1 MKKILFPTDFSEAS
15 DNAFAYALH
24 LADAIKAE
32 IITLHVYE
40 YPIIDS
46 GYVDV
51 PVYQAEV
58 YQSLEL
64 HDFEN
69 YKTQI
74 PVLRKI
80 AETHGKEHIQISNVL
95 LQGDLV
101 GSVTEIV
108 KEQNIDYVV
117 MGTHGASGLKEV
129 FLGSSTASIMTG
141 TNAYVLG
148 IPEESKYET
157 IEKIGFTTQFNRQD
171 FDALKNVLTIAK
183 AFNARIECLYVK
195 TPDNEVDEVIIADWK
210 LLFKDEPV
218 TFYTIESKEV
228 EETIIDFIDT
238 YQIDVL
244 SLLNHRRGFW
254 EGLFH
259 TSLTKKLAF
268 HVSIPLLVLHEN

>member
-15 DNAFAYALH
+15 ENAFAYALH

-46 GYVDV
+46 GYIDV
-51 PVYQAEV
+51 PVYQADV

-69 YKTQI
+69 YKSQI
-74 PVLRKI
+74 PLLRKI
-80 AETHGKEHIQISNVL
+80 AEVHNKQHIKISNVL

-101 GSVTEIV
+101 SSVVQHV
-108 KEQNIDYVV
+108 KDDNIDYVV
-117 MGTHGASGLKEV
+117 MGTHGATGLKEV

-141 TNAYVLG
+141 TKAYVLG
-148 IPEESKYET
+148 IPEESKYEA
-157 IEKIGFTTQFNRQD
+157 IEKIGFTTQFNKQD
-171 FDALKNVLTIAK
+171 FNALKKVLEIAK
-183 AFNARIECLYVK
+183 GFNAQVECLYVK

-210 LLFKDEPV
+210 LIFKDQGV
-218 TFYTIESKEV
+218 TFYTIESKDV

-238 YQIDVL
+238 YKIDIL
-244 SLLNHRRGFW
+244 SILNHRRGFW

-268 HVSIPLLVLHEN
+268 HSKIPLLVLHED

>member
-15 DNAFAYALH
+15 ENAFAYALH
-24 LADAIKAE
+24 FAHAIKAE

-51 PVYQAEV
+51 PIYQAEV

-64 HDFEN
+64 NDFEN
-69 YKTQI
+69 YKSQI

-80 AETHGKEHIQISNVL
+80 AEAHDRQDITISNVL

-101 GSVTEIV
+101 SNVVELVKTE
-108 KEQNIDYVV
+108 NIDYVV

-141 TNAYVLG
+141 TKAYVLG

-157 IEKIGFTTQFNRQD
+157 IEKIAFTTQFNKSD
-171 FDALKNVLTIAK
+171 FDALKQVLTIAK
-183 AFNARIECLYVK
+183 AFDAHIECLYVK
-195 TPDNEVDEVIIADWK
+195 TPENEVDEVIIADWK
-210 LLFKDEPV
+210 LIFKDEQV
-218 TFYTIESKEV
+218 TFHTIESRNV
-228 EETIIDFIDT
+228 EDTIIDFIDT
-238 YQIDVL
+238 YNIDML

-268 HVSIPLLVLHEN
+268 HASIPLLVLHQD